1 MLTTSRAMAYGIY
14 KNQKGYFVPR
24 LINPNGQQAALAF
37 FDVAAEVLWLTAI
50 DDEDG
55 QLVSLDVGYPSP
67 EFIMALKDF
76 RVPSG
81 LPISYTFVEELGIN
95 QGTESALAVEE
106 LGDGHK
112 LEVRLL
118 EESAFVGFDLLR
130 FDDQDQRYIYRA
142 SLANGHIFELA
153 VKSDRGLARMGKTEF
168 GFNGVV
174 IDGVT
179 LPIFERHKDFLN
191 SAGDGDYADRL
202 FKRLDYYSKI
212 YYVGRLHMNLDNIEL
227 ARFQSLE

>member
-14 KNQKGYFVPR
+14 KNERGNFVPR

-37 FDVAAEVLWLTAI
+37 FDMAAEVLWLTAI

-67 EFIMALKDF
+67 EFIRALKDF

-81 LPISYTFVEELGIN
+81 LPISYTLVEELGIN
-95 QGTESALAVEE
+95 QSTESALAVEE

-118 EESAFVGFDLLR
+118 EESAFTGLELLR
-130 FDDQDQRYIYRA
+130 FDETAERYIYRA
-142 SLANGHIFELA
+142 SLANGHTFELA
-153 VKSDRGLARMGKTEF
+153 VKSARNASLMALTEF

-174 IDGVT
+174 IDNIP
-179 LPIFERHKDFLN
+179 LPIFERHKDFL
-191 SAGDGDYADRL
+191 SSSGDETYADRL
-202 FKRLDYYSKI
+202 FKRLSYYSKI
-212 YYVGRLHMNLDNIEL
+212 YYTGRLNLNLDNIEL
-227 ARFQSLE
+227 ARIASQT